1 MKGGGGVTGVTNI
14 EPERN
19 VPVLEEEGCACKTPW
34 SCVLVKE
41 EDDSP
46 LCRKNARTGMR
57 LVAVETP
64 ECGDEGIG
72 VTATHKETKL
82 RCLYTSARS
91 MGNKQEE
98 LEATVC
104 SESYD
109 IVAITETWW
118 KDSHS
123 WSTAMEGYRLFKRD
137 RLGRK
142 GGGVALHIKKRLRMC
157 GN

>member
-1 MKGGGGVTGVTNI
+1 
-14 EPERN
+14 
-19 VPVLEEEGCACKTPW
+19 
-34 SCVLVKE
+34 
-41 EDDSP
+41 
-46 LCRKNARTGMR
+46 MR

-64 ECGDEGIG
+64 ECGDEGIK
-72 VTATHKETKL
+72 VTATRKQTKL
-82 RCLYTSARS
+82 RYLYTNAHS

-118 KDSHS
+118 NDSHS
-123 WSTAMEGYRLFKRD
+123 WNAVMEGYWLFKRD

>member
-1 MKGGGGVTGVTNI
+1 MVT
-14 EPERN
+14 
-19 VPVLEEEGCACKTPW
+19 
-34 SCVLVKE
+34 
-41 EDDSP
+41 
-46 LCRKNARTGMR
+46 
-57 LVAVETP
+57 
-64 ECGDEGIG
+64 EGIW

-82 RCLYTSARS
+82 RCLYTSARG

-118 KDSHS
+118 KDSNS

-142 GGGVALHIKKRLRMC
+142 GGGVALKC
-157 GN
+157 